1 MVIKETLITGQL
13 PPRNDL
19 YDHYYFSETSDPG
32 LVEIA
37 RRVQADGYT
46 TMGFVSGDAVAPD
59 GTLID
64 SIDHS
69 RGDYTDYYLAV
80 SPSNANDK
88 ATMRKINLPPYGSV
102 EDLPAYALS
111 KEGLLRGSLERL
123 HDMQRHSLNIKEI
136 AGLARTREA
145 SPIGVYELLRDVLQE
160 SLGRD
165 EVWFFSIVS
174 GTYDS
179 LTKYFGKS
187 AFSIIGEDVKIN
199 DPRVDEKVLLKP
211 VLLFPDHL
219 FESMIYDVENSSN
232 VRERRKILNMFLYF
246 TEGLTET
253 TMGEYVSNYRQLAMS
268 QDRQNKVS

>member
-1 MVIKETLITGQL
+1 MNIKESLIPGQF

-19 YDHYYFSETSDPG
+19 YDHYYFTEASDPE

-80 SPSNANDK
+80 SPSNADDK
-88 ATMRKINLPPYGSV
+88 ATMRKINIPPYGAV

-111 KEGLLRGSLERL
+111 KDSLYRGSTEQL
-123 HDMQRHSLNIKEI
+123 HDMQNHSFNIKEI

-145 SPIGVYELLRDVLQE
+145 SPSAVYELLRDVLQE

-165 EVWFFSIVS
+165 EIWFFTIVS
-174 GTYDS
+174 GTYGS

-187 AFSIIGEDVKIN
+187 AFRLIGDDVKIN

-219 FESMIYDVENSSN
+219 FDSMIYDVENSSN
-232 VRERRKILNMFLYF
+232 DRERRKILNMFLYF
-246 TEGLTET
+246 TEGLTESS
-253 TMGEYVSNYRQLAMS
+253 MGEYVSNYRQLVMS
-268 QDRQNKVS
+268 RIHQEKVS